1 MRRLKNDLD
10 GRSRW
15 NGDKNG
21 GPREREREREELGL
35 SLVAGGG
42 GSQFSKGYAL
52 KIC

>member
-21 GPREREREREELGL
+21 GPTEREREELGL

-42 GSQFSKGYAL
+42 GSQFSKGYVL